1 MMAVKMFFFLLFIV
15 PLASR
20 AQTIEVKK
28 ETAWID
34 GEKING
40 FQVDL
45 IASAEEVESSLSRF
59 LKSIGKPKTSGE
71 YLTIAEP
78 TIAGRKSGNILYATS
93 KASGKTTAAWIGM
106 SSAGEETNQDQDLQ
120 RLVYDFAV
128 TFYQEKIQLQIDES
142 LRALQAV
149 EKQQVRLINQHK
161 DLNSKIDN
169 NKKEKIALEKALVQN
184 KADLEDLTKK
194 LASNGQAQDS
204 VAIATEQ
211 IRKVVEMH
219 RERQRKVR

>member
-1 MMAVKMFFFLLFIV
+1 MIVVKLFFFLLIIV

-20 AQTIEVKK
+20 AQTIDVKK

-45 IASAEEVESSLSRF
+45 IASAEEVENSLSRF
-59 LKSIGKPKTSGE
+59 LKSIGKPKTSAD

-78 TIAGRKSGNILYATS
+78 TIAGRKSGHTLYATS
-93 KASGKTTAAWIGM
+93 KASGKTTAAWMGT
-106 SSAGEETNQDQDLQ
+106 SSAGEETNQNQDLQ

-128 TFYQEKIQLQIDES
+128 TFYREKIQLQIDES
-142 LRALQAV
+142 LRAVQAV
-149 EKQQVRLINQHK
+149 EKQQARLINQHK
-161 DLNSKIDN
+161 DLNNKIDN

-194 LASNGQAQDS
+194 LASNGEAQDS
-204 VAIATEQ
+204 VAVAAEQ

-219 RERQRKVR
+219 RERQRKVK

>member
-1 MMAVKMFFFLLFIV
+1 MMVVKLFFFFLLIV

-20 AQTIEVKK
+20 AQTVDVKK

-45 IASAEEVESSLSRF
+45 IASAEEVENSLSRF
-59 LKSIGKPKTSGE
+59 LKSIGKPKTSAD

-78 TIAGRKSGNILYATS
+78 TIGGRKSGNILYATS
-93 KASGKTTAAWIGM
+93 KASGKTTAAWIGTL
-106 SSAGEETNQDQDLQ
+106 SAGEETSQNQDLQ
-120 RLVYDFAV
+120 KLVYDFAV
-128 TFYQEKIQLQIDES
+128 TFYREKIQLQIEES

-149 EKQQVRLINQHK
+149 EKQQARLINQHK
-161 DLNSKIDN
+161 DLNNKIDN
-169 NKKEKIALEKALVQN
+169 NKREKIALEKAFVQN
-184 KADLEDLTKK
+184 SAELEDLTKK
-194 LASNGQAQDS
+194 LASNGEAQDS
-204 VAIATEQ
+204 VAVAAEQ

-219 RERQRKVR
+219 RERQRKVK